1 MLFRSGVS
9 LTFADAGHILGSAQV
24 ILDVREEGRRFRF
37 LFSGD
42 IGRPNQEIL
51 RDPEPV
57 ADVDFLQVESTYGA
71 REHHDAVNQRDE
83 LLRLVGATL
92 QRGGKVIIPAF
103 AVGRTQQLVYV
114 LNQLNLAGALP
125 RVPIFVDSPLSVN
138 ATEVFRL
145 HPECFD
151 EETKI
156 GRAHV

>member
-1 MLFRSGVS
+1 MPLVDGVTLEFR
-9 LTFADAGHILGSAQV
+9 DAGHILGSAQV
-24 ILDVREEGRRFRF
+24 ILDVREGGRHFRY

-42 IGRPNQEIL
+42 IGRPRQEIL

-57 ADVDFLQVESTYGA
+57 EDVDFLQVESTYGD
-71 REHHDAVNQRDE
+71 REHGDATFSRDE
-83 LLRLVGATL
+83 LCRVVSGAL
-92 QRGGKVIIPAF
+92 ARGGKVIIPAF

-114 LNQLNLAGALP
+114 LNQLTESGCLP
-125 RVPIFVDSPLSVN
+125 EVPIFVDSPLSVN

-151 EETKI
+151 TEEI